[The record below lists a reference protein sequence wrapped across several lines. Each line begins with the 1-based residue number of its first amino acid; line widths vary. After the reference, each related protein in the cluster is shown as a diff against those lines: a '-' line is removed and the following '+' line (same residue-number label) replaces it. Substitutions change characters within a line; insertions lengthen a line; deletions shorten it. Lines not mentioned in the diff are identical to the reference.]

1 MERDPDTSAKPG
13 RANAFLLQE
22 FARYYLAKK
31 PLQAQG
37 QELETKAEL
46 LQSGELGPLL
56 GRWKTQGRPK
66 LPPQGRVFPPS
77 PSRVLPLVALREQ
90 TQKIVK
96 GTQWESSHPCCL
108 LGIGFL
114 LYKMGGQ

>member
-13 RANAFLLQE
+13 RANTFLLQE

-31 PLQAQG
+31 PSQAQG

-56 GRWKTQGRPK
+56 GRWKTQGRLK
-66 LPPQGRVFPPS
+66 LPLQESIFPLWY
-77 PSRVLPLVALREQ
+77 LPV
-90 TQKIVK
+90 
-96 GTQWESSHPCCL
+96 
-108 LGIGFL
+108 
-114 LYKMGGQ
+114 